1 MRSESMLCARRLCFR
16 QTGRCKASALLSSP
30 AHLQARIARTL
41 VRVVTHVAPP
51 PPPPRAQV
59 RRLEM
64 LPSAAAAASSSLAE
78 VMTQYPTDMDVD
90 ADDSLALLD
99 AHDTPAEKVDADF
112 FNGAH
117 PWRNLPPCV
126 EKRDLSPTPRGVLA
140 QTLRTTSTTRMSSEP
155 L

>member
-1 MRSESMLCARRLCFR
+1 
-16 QTGRCKASALLSSP
+16 
-30 AHLQARIARTL
+30 
-41 VRVVTHVAPP
+41 
-51 PPPPRAQV
+51 
-59 RRLEM
+59 M

-117 PWRNLPPCV
+117 PWRNLPPRV
-126 EKRDLSPTPRGVLA
+126 RGEKRPLTDSPWCPCADFEDDFDDEDV
-140 QTLRTTSTTRMSSEP
+140 Q
-155 L
+155 